1 MDWWNWYFPKE
12 NEAMARVQT
21 QESWLSSISK
31 MSQDDENMMSTWW
44 YHHESSE
51 LFIHGEI
58 ESGTSAFAHMCM
70 PFDIFVAKIAKDV
83 REVLNGNK
91 DSVKRYILAN
101 TDNSDSRGSHWVP
114 VVYELIK
121 TGPQLDPSL
130 LPVAVAASNSRSEGD
145 DYEEVDDFEGVHG
158 SQSPSASEGEAP
170 SPGVFSPN
178 SRFNLGAVH
187 NSGQLQTPSLQ
198 YLSIQ
203 DLIKKWPLEIIRS
216 AAALTLV
223 FYAYGLPQALAQVL
237 RGPRKHEQLEED
249 PDYLR
254 AVERRAFLNQREFAW
269 QYYQREVPSRFS
281 LPFGCAPPFV

>member
-1 MDWWNWYFPKE
+1 MG
-12 NEAMARVQT
+12 
-21 QESWLSSISK
+21 SS
-31 MSQDDENMMSTWW
+31 T
-44 YHHESSE
+44 
-51 LFIHGEI
+51 
-58 ESGTSAFAHMCM
+58 
-70 PFDIFVAKIAKDV
+70 
-83 REVLNGNK
+83 NGNK

-101 TDNSDSRGSHWVP
+101 TDDSRYRGTHRVP

-145 DYEEVDDFEGVHG
+145 DYEEVGDFEGVHG
-158 SQSPSASEGEAP
+158 SQPPSASDGEAP

-187 NSGQLQTPSLQ
+187 NSDQLQTPSPQ
-198 YLSIQ
+198 YLSIL
-203 DLIKKWPLEIIRS
+203 DLIKKWPLQIIQS

-223 FYAYGLPQALAQVL
+223 LYAYVLPQAFTRVL

-254 AVERRAFLNQREFAW
+254 AVERRAYLNQREFA
-269 QYYQREVPSRFS
+269 VPSRFS
-281 LPFGCAPPFV
+281 LPFGCAPPFM

>member
-31 MSQDDENMMSTWW
+31 MSQDDENMMSNWW

-58 ESGTSAFAHMCM
+58 ESSTSAFAHMCM

-91 DSVKRYILAN
+91 DSVKRDILAN

-121 TGPQLDPSL
+121 QDLSSTHRCYQLL
-130 LPVAVAASNSRSEGD
+130 LLLQIAGVKGMTMKKLTTSKVFTAASLPLPLRERPP
-145 DYEEVDDFEGVHG
+145 VLG
-158 SQSPSASEGEAP
+158 S
-170 SPGVFSPN
+170 FH
-178 SRFNLGAVH
+178 R
-187 NSGQLQTPSLQ
+187 TPDSTWVQ
-198 YLSIQ
+198 F
-203 DLIKKWPLEIIRS
+203 
-216 AAALTLV
+216 TTV
-223 FYAYGLPQALAQVL
+223 VNF
-237 RGPRKHEQLEED
+237 
-249 PDYLR
+249 
-254 AVERRAFLNQREFAW
+254 RRHR
-269 QYYQREVPSRFS
+269 YST
-281 LPFGCAPPFV
+281 